1 MFLSV
6 EGAWTTWDG
15 WGACSG
21 TCNANTRTRSMLYN
35 GNLPCTGTSSETGNC
50 QSESIIGVQVAH
62 FGLSATFINFQ
73 LRGHGQLGEHLGR
86 VQKHVALEVDPR
98 LENSV
103 AIDHALVVT
112 RTHRTAMVSLE

>member
-1 MFLSV
+1 MFFPV
-6 EGAWTTWDG
+6 EGVWTTWDG

-62 FGLSATFINFQ
+62 FRPSVNFQ
-73 LRGHGQLGEHLGR
+73 LRGHGQLGKHLGHA
-86 VQKHVALEVDPR
+86 QKRVALEVNPR
-98 LENSV
+98 LGDSV
-103 AIDHALVVT
+103 AIDHVLVVT
-112 RTHRTAMVSLE
+112 